1 MDTSAQNIKFNKKGV
16 CNFCEDLLKVINL
29 NSSKEKEKNKLE
41 KIINKIK
48 KEGSGNKYDCLV
60 GVSGGVDS
68 SWVLVKAKEFGLRP
82 LAVHMDNGWN
92 SELAQNNISNLI
104 TSLNI
109 DFYTHVIDWEEYKNL
124 MQAFFNANVVDIE
137 LLYDNAMLAVNY
149 KLAKKFNIKYVLSG
163 MNNSTEGMAIP
174 TNWHWYKFDKM
185 NIKAIAKKSGIN
197 KFETFPSIG
206 TLEKIIYEKVFKIN
220 WINILD
226 FLIYKKEDVIN
237 KLEENYGYKRYK
249 YKHYESIFTRFYQGF
264 ILPEK
269 FGIDKRL
276 MHLSTLIITQQIS
289 RANAME
295 IIKDKPYK
303 DMQELKND
311 KLYFLKKMNWSKEE
325 LDNYLS
331 RDIISHKVFQ
341 SEINIKNFLKR
352 ILPKS
357 MKKFFKKFIKKL
369 I

>member
-1 MDTSAQNIKFNKKGV
+1 MDTSAQNISFNKKGV

-29 NSSKEKEKNKLE
+29 DPSCEKETNNLE
-41 KIINKIK
+41 KIIHKIK
-48 KEGSGNKYDCLV
+48 KEGQGNNYDCIV

-68 SWVLVKAKEFGLRP
+68 SWVLVKAKEFGLKP

-149 KLAKKFNIKYVLSG
+149 KLAKKFKIKYVLSG

-174 TNWHWYKFDKM
+174 KNWHWYKFDKI
-185 NIKAIAKKSGIN
+185 NIKAIAKRSGIN

-206 TLEKIIYEKVFKIN
+206 TLEKILYEKIFQVN

-226 FLIYKKEDVIN
+226 FLTYKKEDVLN
-237 KLEENYGYKRYK
+237 KLEEKYGYKRYK
-249 YKHYESIFTRFYQGF
+249 YKHYESIFTRFYQGY
-264 ILPEK
+264 ILPTK

-276 MHLSTLIITQQIS
+276 MHLSTLIITKQIS
-289 RANAME
+289 RAKALE
-295 IIKDKPYK
+295 IIEEKPYK
-303 DMQELKND
+303 DIQDLKND
-311 KLYFLKKMNWSKEE
+311 KLYFLKKMNWSEE
-325 LDNYLS
+325 EFNDYIS
-331 RDIISHKVFQ
+331 RGIVSHEAFE
-341 SEINIKNFLKR
+341 SEIQNIKFLNR
-352 ILPKS
+352 RLPKLIRNNL
-357 MKKFFKKFIKKL
+357 KKFINK
-369 I
+369 